1 LFLNRFILTRVSKDM
16 PIYRPLVPNGH
27 SDSPQMISGS
37 GLELSGGKFSLKD
50 LAKGVGK
57 AANVAIP
64 LAQAFGVEGADQ
76 AAAVNNAIQGQGFGK
91 GTQRKMLAAA
101 KKGAKVADKLI
112 DEFGDEKLKRKKNTA
127 KTVASIVSGSG
138 SDGHSPAKKMSKQAA
153 PAEAL
158 RKMVNRGVA
167 RS

>member
-1 LFLNRFILTRVSKDM
+1 M

-112 DEFGDEKLKRKKNTA
+112 DEFGDDKLKRKKNTA
-127 KTVASIVSGSG
+127 KKVASIVSGSG

>member
-1 LFLNRFILTRVSKDM
+1 M

-50 LAKGVGK
+50 LAKGVGQ

-64 LAQAFGVEGADQ
+64 LAQAFGVQGADQ

-91 GTQRKMLAAA
+91 GTQRKLLAAA
-101 KKGAKVADKLI
+101 KKGARVGDKLI
-112 DEFGDEKLKRKKNTA
+112 DEFGNEEQKRKKNTA
-127 KTVASIVSGSG
+127 KKVASIVSGSG
-138 SDGHSPAKKMSKQAA
+138 ADGHSPPKKASKHAA

-158 RKMVNRGVA
+158 RKMVSRGVA

>member
-1 LFLNRFILTRVSKDM
+1 
-16 PIYRPLVPNGH
+16 
-27 SDSPQMISGS
+27 MISGS

-64 LAQAFGVEGADQ
+64 LAQVVGVEGADQ

-91 GTQRKMLAAA
+91 GTQKKVLAAA
-101 KKGAKVADKLI
+101 KKGARVADRFI
-112 DEFGDEKLKRKKNTA
+112 DEFGDDKTKRKKNTA
-127 KTVASIVSGSG
+127 KKEAASIVSGSG
-138 SDGHSPAKKMSKQAA
+138 SDGHSPAKKMSKQPA

-158 RKMVNRGVA
+158 RKMVNRGVS

>member
-1 LFLNRFILTRVSKDM
+1 M
-16 PIYRPLVPNGH
+16 PIYRPIIPNGH

-50 LAKGVGK
+50 LAKGVGT

-64 LAQAFGVEGADQ
+64 LAQAFGVQGANE
-76 AAAVNNAIQGQGFGK
+76 AAMINDAIQGQGFGK
-91 GTQRKMLAAA
+91 GTQRKLLAAA
-101 KKGAKVADKLI
+101 KKGGKIADKLT
-112 DEFGDEKLKRKKNTA
+112 DEFGNEEQKRKKNTA
-127 KTVASIVSGSG
+127 KKVASIVSGSG
-138 SDGHSPAKKMSKQAA
+138 ADGHSPARKMSKQPA